1 MKKYEERGSKIWQV
15 PYLPVDPSDLGREYE
30 PLVRI
35 NSQSGKGGV
44 AFVMDHCFGFK
55 LPKSMQQEFAEV
67 VQKISE
73 KKGEVQPN
81 EIMDAFK
88 EQYLSLQEPFKLISI
103 SISDINSDTE
113 KTTKVNAVI
122 NYKGEEREIEGIGNG
137 PIDSLGKAL
146 SNSKLIDVS
155 IIDYKEHALSTGSE
169 AEAAAYVYMSRNDT
183 NK

>member
-1 MKKYEERGSKIWQV
+1 MCIR
-15 PYLPVDPSDLGREYE
+15 DR
-30 PLVRI
+30 
-35 NSQSGKGGV
+35 
-44 AFVMDHCFGFK
+44 
-55 LPKSMQQEFAEV
+55 
-67 VQKISE
+67 
-73 KKGEVQPN
+73 
-81 EIMDAFK
+81 
-88 EQYLSLQEPFKLISI
+88 YLSLQEPFKLISI

-169 AEAAAYVYMSRNDT
+169 ACLLYTSRCV
-183 NK
+183 

>member
-1 MKKYEERGSKIWQV
+1 M
-15 PYLPVDPSDLGREYE
+15 
-30 PLVRI
+30 
-35 NSQSGKGGV
+35 
-44 AFVMDHCFGFK
+44 
-55 LPKSMQQEFAEV
+55 
-67 VQKISE
+67 VQKFL

-169 AEAAAYVYMSRNDT
+169 AEAAAYVYMGRNVLTKRHLKVEVDSNIT
-183 NK
+183 RASIKSIISALNRLYGSK